1 MGGNFRVKW
10 VATLPC
16 NRWQLCRV
24 IRRHRW
30 EPHIHAPGT
39 VLNNQFKGPNAW
51 DKYLS
56 TLESASPTI
65 EAVAVTDY
73 YVTDTYE
80 EVVRFKDSGRL
91 PAVKLIFPNI
101 ELRLDAASSKGGFIN
116 LHLLVNPQNSQ
127 DLSQLQRLL
136 SRLRFE
142 AFDDR
147 FDCTRDDLIRLGKIA
162 DSSITDD
169 KAALQLGATQ
179 FKVNFDQLRKVM
191 RGNKWVEENILV
203 AVAAGTNDGTSG
215 LQNPADK
222 TLREEIEKF
231 AHVLFSSRA
240 KDREYWLGQGLKS
253 EEDIRE
259 RYNGL
264 KPCLHGSD
272 AHNFDDIAKPFGD
285 RFSWIKGGLE
295 FDSLRQAC
303 IDPAGRAW
311 VGPEPPSSATP
322 SQVISEIRIT
332 NAPWAATADI
342 PLNPRLVAIIG
353 ARGSGKTALADM
365 IAAGCDAISEEVWD
379 ETNMMSPSF
388 LARAKPLIDEA
399 KVELKW
405 GSGDIVRRSLDGSDA
420 NDPLSYPRARYLSQ
434 QFVEELCSS
443 SGMTDGLIH
452 EIERVIFEAHSEND
466 RSGTIDFSEML
477 EQHASLYRLTQ
488 QRESEAVTQISERIS
503 TELEKDKLIDFY
515 ESQIKQKQKL
525 IGDYIADRTKLVA
538 KGNDERVRR
547 HEELTKAVDKVR
559 TKLRKF
565 GNQKQ
570 SFLGLQDEVTDHRQ
584 NQAPEALRQM
594 QSRHPNSGMNIE
606 QWEQFLLD
614 YKGKVDDSLAGYIR
628 WVNGKIAEL
637 KGLPPETT
645 DEDAPYIPDDVDLE
659 SIPLAVLEAE
669 MQRVGKLVSADEE
682 IQRKYAAVSDRITT
696 ENAALA
702 KLTENLEDCK
712 GSKDRIEQLQIDR
725 DKAYGRAFE
734 ALIAEQEVLEM
745 LYGPLM
751 ARLEASSGTLNKLS
765 FSVSRVA
772 DVHKWAT
779 EAEENLLDLRKQ
791 GPFRGKGKLIEKA
804 KEVLGPAWETGTA
817 TDVINAMSNFQQRYE
832 EELLEHSPV
841 ATKEQPEFRKWL
853 KKFSHWLYSTSHI
866 NINYGIEYGGVDIR
880 KLSPGTRGIVLLLL
894 YLALDDVD
902 DRPLI
907 IDQPEENL
915 DPQSVFDELVGLFIS
930 AKQNRQVI
938 MVTHNANLVVNTDAD
953 QIIVAKAG
961 PNPHGAL
968 PPITYS
974 SGGLESATI
983 RKEVCDILEGGEKA
997 FRERARKLRVNLMR

>member
-1 MGGNFRVKW
+1 MISRGSVW
-10 VATLPC
+10 
-16 NRWQLCRV
+16 
-24 IRRHRW
+24 HRW

-39 VLNNQFKGPNAW
+39 ILNNQYKGPSAW
-51 DKYLS
+51 DRYLS
-56 TLESASPTI
+56 TLEHASPII
-65 EAVAVTDY
+65 EAIAVTDY

-80 EVVRFKDSGRL
+80 EMVRLKDSGRL
-91 PAVKLIFPNI
+91 PAVKLIFPNV
-101 ELRLDAASSKGGFIN
+101 ELRLNVASSKGGFIN
-116 LHLLVNPQNSQ
+116 IHLLVNPENPEHV
-127 DLSQLQRLL
+127 DQLLRLL
-136 SRLRFE
+136 SRLQFE

-147 FDCTRDDLIRLGKIA
+147 FDCTRDDLIRLGKTA

-179 FKVNFDQLRKVM
+179 FKVNFDQLRRVM

-215 LQNPADK
+215 LQNPSDK

-231 AHVLFSSRA
+231 AHVIFSSRA
-240 KDREYWLGQGLKS
+240 KDREYWLGQGVKT
-253 EEDIRE
+253 EENIRE

-303 IDPAGRAW
+303 IDPTGRAW

-332 NAPWAATADI
+332 NAPWAITPDI

-379 ETNMMSPSF
+379 ETNGMSPSF
-388 LARAKPLIDEA
+388 LARAKPLIGEA
-399 KVELKW
+399 KVQLKW
-405 GSGDIVRRSLDGSDA
+405 GSEDIVRRSLDGSDA

-443 SGMTDGLIH
+443 SGMTDGLLH
-452 EIERVIFEAHSEND
+452 EIERVIFEAHSETD

-488 QRESEAVTQISERIS
+488 QRESEAVTQISDRIG

-515 ESQIKQKQKL
+515 KSIIRRKEKL
-525 IGDYIADRTKLVA
+525 IKDYVADRAKLIA

-559 TKLRKF
+559 TRLRAF
-565 GNQKQ
+565 SNQKQ
-570 SFLGLQDEVTDHRQ
+570 AFLGLQDEVTDHRQ
-584 NQAPEALRQM
+584 NKAPETLRQM
-594 QSRHPNSGMNIE
+594 QARHPNGGMNTE
-606 QWEQFLLD
+606 QWEEFLLD
-614 YKGKVDDSLAGYIR
+614 YKGNVDDSLGGYIR
-628 WVNGKIAEL
+628 WVNNEIAEL
-637 KGLPPETT
+637 KGTPPETI
-645 DEDAPYIPDDVDLE
+645 DENTPYIADDIDLE
-659 SIPLAVLEAE
+659 TVSLAVLEAE
-669 MQRVGKLVSADEE
+669 MHRVEKLVSVDKE
-682 IQRKYAAVSDRITT
+682 IQRNYAALSEKITT

-702 KLTENLEDCK
+702 KLTENLKDCI
-712 GSKDRIEQLQIDR
+712 GSKERVKQLQQDR
-725 DKAYGRAFE
+725 EQAYGRAFE
-734 ALIAEQEVLEM
+734 ALIAEQKVLEK

-751 ARLEASSGTLNKLS
+751 ARLEVSSGTINKLS
-765 FSVSRVA
+765 FSVARIA

-791 GPFRGKGKLIEKA
+791 GPFRGKGTLIEKA
-804 KEVLGPAWETGTA
+804 KEVLGPAWETGSA
-817 TDVINAMSNFQQRYE
+817 MEVINAMSNFRQHYE
-832 EELLEHSPV
+832 EDLLEHSPV
-841 ATKEQPEFRKWL
+841 AAKEQPEFRKWL
-853 KKFSHWLYSTSHI
+853 KQFAHWLYSTSHI
-866 NINYGIEYGGVDIR
+866 SIKYDIEYDGVDIR

-894 YLALDDVD
+894 YLALDDAD

-915 DPQSVFDELVGLFIS
+915 DPQSVFDELVGLFIT
-930 AKQNRQVI
+930 AKHNRQVI

-953 QIIVAKAG
+953 QIVVAKAG

-968 PPITYS
+968 PPITYI
-974 SGGLESATI
+974 SGGLENANI
-983 RKEVCDILEGGEKA
+983 RKAVCDILEGGERA
-997 FRERARKLRVNLMR
+997 FKERARKLRVHLIR